1 LHWPAFTKPATG
13 VSHILKE
20 AAVRSCSLK
29 GNRRRFTL
37 NKQQIAVIISTIL
50 LMLGTGFMIIRLTFY
65 DNGEGTGWNDEAILI
80 SWVGEIIVAIVLVV
94 YFRSKNR
101 SGEDR

>member
-1 LHWPAFTKPATG
+1 
-13 VSHILKE
+13 
-20 AAVRSCSLK
+20 
-29 GNRRRFTL
+29 
-37 NKQQIAVIISTIL
+37 
-50 LMLGTGFMIIRLTFY
+50 MIIRLTFY